1 MKRIF
6 DEEINKKYRPV
17 KKMPKWLIESL
28 SIAMQVKTLRQFIGM
43 TQLQLAKR
51 VGVDSRI
58 IRRIENEEI
67 GPNVSLINKIAKA
80 MNCELRVTLIPREDV
95 LKYLNRLAQVKA
107 EKIVKS
113 SVANAAIEMQRPS
126 LSVIKQQITTVKQDI
141 LKNKR
146 QSLWSE

>member
-6 DEEINKKYRPV
+6 DQEINKKFKSI
-17 KKMPKWLIESL
+17 KKVPRWLIESL
-28 SIAMQVKTLRQFIGM
+28 PIAKQVKTLRQFIGM

-67 GPNVSLINKIAKA
+67 EPNVSLVNKIAKA
-80 MNCELRVTLIPREDV
+80 MNCELRVTLIPHEDI
-95 LKYLNRLAQVKA
+95 LKYLDKLAQEKA

-113 SVANAAIEMQRPS
+113 SVASAAIELQRPS
-126 LSVIKQQITTVKQDI
+126 AGVIRQQITTIKQDI